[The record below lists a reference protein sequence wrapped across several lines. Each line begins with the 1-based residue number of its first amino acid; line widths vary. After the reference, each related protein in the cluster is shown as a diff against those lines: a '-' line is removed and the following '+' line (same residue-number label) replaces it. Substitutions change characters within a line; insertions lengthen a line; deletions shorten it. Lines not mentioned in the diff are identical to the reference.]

1 VLSVY
6 IIPAYINNIIPRVIA
21 TDISKIDEVLGP
33 TTFDFVI
40 WCDFDSR
47 ESSMILILKS
57 LFSVS
62 SNS

>member
-6 IIPAYINNIIPRVIA
+6 IIPAYINNIIPRAIA

-40 WCDFDSR
+40 FVTLR
-47 ESSMILILKS
+47 AENP
-57 LFSVS
+57 V
-62 SNS
+62 